1 MSRSKWKGPYL
12 DTNLLKLKTNK
23 SINVWNRSSI
33 IPYALVGK
41 SILIHNGKTLV
52 KVYITREKVGF
63 KIGELV
69 FTKKHTKKIIKL
81 KKK

>member
-12 DTNLLKLKTNK
+12 DTNLLKIKEQK
-23 SINVWNRSSI
+23 SINIWNRSSI
-33 IPYALVGK
+33 IPYNLIGK
-41 SILIHNGKTLV
+41 SLFVHNGKSLI

-63 KIGELV
+63 KFGELV
-69 FTKKHTKKIIKL
+69 FTKKHTKKIVKS